1 MALGTKLAGSRV
13 ALADGTGEVGTEMA
27 LVKDT
32 GVVLMVGTGETGDG
46 VALGP
51 GTGEV
56 DMLFFP

>member
-1 MALGTKLAGSRV
+1 MDATGTPGARV
-13 ALADGTGEVGTEMA
+13 ALAEATEEVGTGMA

-32 GVVLMVGTGETGDG
+32 GVVLMVGTGETSDG